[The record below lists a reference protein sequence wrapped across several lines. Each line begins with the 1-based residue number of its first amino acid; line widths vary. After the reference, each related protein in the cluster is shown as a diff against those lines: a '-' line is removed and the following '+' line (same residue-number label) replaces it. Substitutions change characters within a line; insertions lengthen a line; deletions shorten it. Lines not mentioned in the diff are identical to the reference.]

1 MAQLTFFTGP
11 MDCGKS
17 TLALQLDHTHTL
29 AGRSG
34 RLFTA
39 HDRSGDA
46 RITTR
51 LGLSKPA
58 IEVTE
63 ELNFW
68 DTVIAELVAGR
79 RVDYLVCDEAQFYGV
94 DQINQLARIV
104 DELQLD
110 VFAVGILTDFR
121 TTMFPGSQRLVELCD
136 RMEVL
141 QVHALCWC
149 GARAT
154 HNARTVDGGMVTE
167 GSQVVVGDTAEEDPQ
182 GRVVLPP
189 GPEPVVA
196 YEVLCRRHHRRRMTR
211 AVAQATLNPDPLPFE
226 DPDAI
231 DPQTEEKP

>member
-17 TLALQLDHTHTL
+17 TLALQVDHTHST
-29 AGRSG
+29 AGRNG
-34 RLFTA
+34 LLFTA
-39 HDRSGDA
+39 HDRSGEP

-58 IEVTE
+58 VEVNQR
-63 ELNFW
+63 LDFW
-68 DTVIAELVAGR
+68 EYVVAELVAGH
-79 RVDYLVCDEAQFYGV
+79 RVDYLVCDEAQFYSAE
-94 DQINQLARIV
+94 QIDQLARIV

-121 TTMFPGSQRLVELCD
+121 TRMFPGSQRLVELCD
-136 RMEVL
+136 RMEML

-149 GARAT
+149 GERAT

-167 GSQVVVGDTAEEDPQ
+167 GSQVVVGDTADEDDQ

-189 GPEPVVA
+189 AGPEPVVA
-196 YEVLCRRHHRRRMTR
+196 YEVLCRRHHRRRTTR
-211 AVAQATLNPDPLPFE
+211 AVARATLNPDPLPFE
-226 DPDAI
+226 EDV
-231 DPQTEEKP
+231 T